1 VWRVNKSRPRT
12 VLIKLTEKK
21 HEGLVMKAERAA
33 KNWKLIEPLFHVQ
46 LSKRIYIIVNIIA
59 YSIEDVILF

>member
-1 VWRVNKSRPRT
+1 M
-12 VLIKLTEKK
+12 LIKLTEKK